1 MTTTEVRF
9 SLPHELIQ
17 DLPNLSEY
25 GFQSFVLQLYLDEEI
40 SFGKAAKLLGMS
52 YDEFL
57 EFLGRK
63 GIPYFRNS
71 TEEIKHAL
79 QKLDT
84 V

>member
-71 TEEIKHAL
+71 AEEIKHAL

>member
-63 GIPYFRNS
+63 GILYFRNS

>member
-1 MTTTEVRF
+1 MTTTEIRF

-40 SFGKAAKLLGMS
+40 SFGKAAKLLGLS
-52 YDEFL
+52 YDELL

-71 TEEIKHAL
+71 TEEIKQAL